1 MVYNAPAA
9 ENVCDACGEALVLR
23 DDDKP
28 ETVQKRLTV
37 YHDQTQPL
45 IEYYQKAGILVT
57 VDGTKDLNQVF
68 KDITAVLGA

>member
-1 MVYNAPAA
+1 VYNAPKK
-9 ENVCDACGEALVLR
+9 EGVCDACGDNLVLR

-45 IEYYQKAGILVT
+45 IEYYKNAGVLRS
-57 VDGTKDLNQVF
+57 VDGTKDLNDVF
-68 KDITAVLGA
+68 ADITAFLGA

>member
-1 MVYNAPAA
+1 M
-9 ENVCDACGEALVLR
+9 VLR

-45 IEYYQKAGILVT
+45 IEYYKGQGILVT
-57 VDGTKDLNQVF
+57 VDGTKELNQVF
-68 KDITAVLGA
+68 QDIVAVLGA